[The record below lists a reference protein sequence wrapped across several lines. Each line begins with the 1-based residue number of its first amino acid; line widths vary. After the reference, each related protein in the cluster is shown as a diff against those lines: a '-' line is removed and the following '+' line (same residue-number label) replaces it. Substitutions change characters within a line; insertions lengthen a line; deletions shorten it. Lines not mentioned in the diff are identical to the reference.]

1 MVGIILLVG
10 GGVLLINSVKWQRVE
25 QIVEPVACREVDVR
39 VLTQVVTQ
47 CRCLRVIVDVEVIWT
62 VQRHQNDQTL
72 LALHHDVVMKCHF
85 ELVHTVRAVNTR
97 SSRQ

>member
-10 GGVLLINSVKWQRVE
+10 GGVLLIHSVKRQRV
-25 QIVEPVACREVDVR
+25 QQTVEPVARREVDVR

-47 CRCLRVIVDVEVIWT
+47 CRCLGVIVDVEVVRT

-72 LALHHDVVMKCHF
+72 LAL
-85 ELVHTVRAVNTR
+85 
-97 SSRQ
+97 